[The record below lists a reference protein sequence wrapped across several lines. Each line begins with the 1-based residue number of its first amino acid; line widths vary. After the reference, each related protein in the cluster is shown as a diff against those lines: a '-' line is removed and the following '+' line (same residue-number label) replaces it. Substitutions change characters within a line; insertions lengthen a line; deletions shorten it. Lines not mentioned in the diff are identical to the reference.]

1 MKKTLFSIL
10 LIVVSTSLFSQEN
23 SLMKETD
30 KMVEKQKKAGPTADM
45 LTDTSF
51 WSTKMLFGVNGSQS
65 TFVNWSAGGRNNIS
79 MLGFLDGSATYRKKN
94 IKWNTDLKLALG
106 GVRFFGKTPDGS
118 SNVQKSDDVIDLS
131 TAIGYEFKEKWYYTA
146 VGGFKT
152 QSLNGYIYP
161 NDSIRTSTFMA
172 PGYVSAAIGIEY
184 APSPLFN
191 MFISPLA
198 AKYTIVND
206 GILANQGAYGVKAAT
221 YDDFGTLITAGEKF
235 RSEYGAYFRL
245 RFSKELFK
253 NVEMKSRLELFSNY
267 IENPQNVDVN
277 AEVIFTFKV
286 NKWLSSSLQWNFVY
300 DDDIS
305 VTDNKG
311 RVGPRA
317 QFKSVLGLGVSFTL
331 KNKNAL

>member
-1 MKKTLFSIL
+1 MKKTLLSAIL
-10 LIVVSTSLFSQEN
+10 IATTSSFFAQNTLI
-23 SLMKETD
+23 KDTD
-30 KMVEKQKKAGPTADM
+30 NMVDKSKKAGASADM
-45 LTDTSF
+45 LTDSSY
-51 WSTKMLFGVNGSQS
+51 WSTKMLFGINGSQS
-65 TFVNWSAGGRNNIS
+65 TFVNWAAGGRNNLS
-79 MLGFLDGSATYRKKN
+79 MLGFLDGSATYRKEN

-106 GVRFFGKTPDGS
+106 GVRFLGKTSDGS
-118 SNVQKSDDVIDLS
+118 SNTQKTDDVVDLS

-152 QSLNGYIYP
+152 QMLNGYVYP
-161 NDSIRTSTFMA
+161 NDSIRTSAFMA

-184 APSPLFN
+184 APSKDFN

-206 GILANQGAYGVKAAT
+206 GILADKGAYGVKAAT
-221 YDDFGTLITAGEKF
+221 YDDLGGLINAGERF

-245 RFSKELFK
+245 RYSKELIK

-305 VTDNKG
+305 IMDSKG
-311 RVGPRA
+311 REGPRA

-331 KNKNAL
+331 KNKNEK

>member
-1 MKKTLFSIL
+1 MKKLVLSSIL
-10 LIVVSTSLFSQEN
+10 IAFSTSFHAQEN
-23 SLMKETD
+23 SLVKDTD
-30 KMVEKQKKAGPTADM
+30 KMVDKSKKAGTSDL
-45 LTDTSF
+45 LTDSSY
-51 WSTKMLFGVNGSQS
+51 WATKMLFGINGSQS
-65 TFVNWSAGGRNNIS
+65 TFVNWSAGGRNNLS

-106 GVRFFGKTPDGS
+106 GVRFMGEISDGS
-118 SNVQKSDDVIDLS
+118 SRTQKTDDVVDLS
-131 TAIGYEFKEKWYYTA
+131 TAIGYEFKTKWYYTA

-152 QSLNGYIYP
+152 QMMNGYVYP
-161 NDSIRTSTFMA
+161 NDSVRTSTFMA
-172 PGYVSAAIGIEY
+172 PGYLSAAIGIEY
-184 APSPLFN
+184 APSVNFN

-206 GILANQGAYGVKAAT
+206 GILANKGAYGVKAAT
-221 YDDFGTLITAGEKF
+221 YDDLGTLITAGEKF

-245 RFSKELFK
+245 RYSKELIK

-277 AEVIFTFKV
+277 AEVIFTLKV

-305 VTDNKG
+305 IADSKG
-311 RVGPRA
+311 RVGPRG
-317 QFKSVLGLGVSFTL
+317 QFKSVFGLGVSITL
-331 KNKNAL
+331 KNKNVK